1 MGELQRTFPGT
12 IPQEPQTA
20 RSQRVPGT
28 EQAQGVTSRAGRI
41 AVYALPAGLYLVSAG
56 LLLLRIG
63 DHPAFTYNW
72 ENSTAYG
79 LFAFAHAPTPDVFKL
94 SQGLMTD
101 SGESPLVVLPAWLG
115 FLLGGVSLA
124 ALRAPVALLAA
135 LAVPLTWAI
144 GRRAVG
150 PVPAALGAVLLAL
163 SPVFLLYSRTA
174 TTVGI
179 SLVPVLAGVYAL
191 LRVLKSPGDWRWTA
205 ALVGALL
212 AVGYGYAPAR
222 FLWLIAVAL
231 LVLEAFLRC
240 DRRER
245 RALLVAAGA
254 TTLLVAGAI
263 TALDF
268 EHHHDP
274 VLSVGYY
281 YAGRGEQ
288 MANLLFD
295 TADFAHTVR
304 GIKGDPPPTAE
315 LAGQLLTKNVFD
327 MANLL
332 LDRETQP
339 ALLDYWNPH
348 GRLYPAV
355 LVPFLLLGLG
365 RALWRA
371 RRREGCESRAIAAMF
386 LGFTLPMVLTSQVH
400 IGRLLFAVPFLCL
413 LAAEGFVW
421 AAGIFGQLAPRLT
434 REPESSTDRTTLLAT
449 VLSCAALVFVV
460 ALLAWRDYGVEVPL
474 TREAR
479 ATRMLAQDAP
489 EIKAL
494 GGAAV
499 MVTVGDNEL
508 TLEAIDAGQY
518 RVALNGQYRFYNLAT
533 GEGELPTPGD
543 SRPALYIGGLLDRL
557 KDPSSI
563 PTYCL
568 NTYYVLPDAWEDF
581 EALRLEHAG
590 LCDEP
595 LVQKM
600 LP

>member
-12 IPQEPQTA
+12 IPHEPQAA
-20 RSQRVPGT
+20 RSQPAAGT
-28 EQAQGVTSRAGRI
+28 EPAQEVSSTARRI
-41 AVYALPAGLYLVSAG
+41 AAYALPIGLYLLAAG

-72 ENSTAYG
+72 ENSTLYG
-79 LFAFAHAPTPDVFKL
+79 LFSFAHAPNSDIFKL

-101 SGESPLVVLPAWLG
+101 SGKSPLVVLPAWLG

-174 TTVGI
+174 TSVGI
-179 SLVPVLAGVYAL
+179 SLVPVLVGVYAL
-191 LRVLKSPGDWRWTA
+191 LRVLKSPDDWRWTA
-205 ALVGALL
+205 ALVGAL
-212 AVGYGYAPAR
+212 VVIGYGYAPAR
-222 FLWLIAVAL
+222 FLWFIAVAL
-231 LVLEAFLRC
+231 LVLEAFLRSG
-240 DRRER
+240 RRER
-245 RALLVAAGA
+245 RALFLAAGA
-254 TTLLVAGAI
+254 TILLVAGAI

-274 VLSVGYY
+274 ALSVGYY

-288 MANLLFD
+288 MANLLLD

-304 GIKGDPPPTAE
+304 GINGDPPPTAE
-315 LAGQLLTKNVFD
+315 LAGQLLAKNLFD

-339 ALLDYWNPH
+339 ALVDYWNPH
-348 GRLYPAV
+348 GRLYPVV
-355 LVPFLLLGLG
+355 LVPFLFLGLG
-365 RALWRA
+365 RSLWRA
-371 RRREGCESRAIAAMF
+371 RRREGCESRATAAMF
-386 LGFTLPMVLTSQVH
+386 FGFTLPMVLTSQVH
-400 IGRLLFAVPFLCL
+400 IGRLVFAAPFLCL

-421 AAGIFGQLAPRLT
+421 AAGISGKLASRIT
-434 REPESSTDRTTLLAT
+434 HEPDSSTHRTRRVAT
-449 VLSCAALVFVV
+449 ALSSAALVVVV
-460 ALLAWRDYGVEVPL
+460 AMLAWRDYSVDVPL

-479 ATRMLAQDAP
+479 VTRLLAQDAP

-499 MVTVGDNEL
+499 MVTVADNEL

-518 RVALNGQYRFYNLAT
+518 RVALGGQYRFYNLAT
-533 GEGELPTPGD
+533 GEGEPPTPGD
-543 SRPALYIGGLLDRL
+543 PRPALYIGGLLDRL

-568 NTYYVLPDAWEDF
+568 NAYYVLPDAWESF
-581 EALRLEHAG
+581 ESLRLEHAG
-590 LCDEP
+590 LCPEP
-595 LVQKM
+595 LTQKT